1 MIRFLLDTN
10 VVVALINSSAS
21 RLAERIRSHPPDAL
35 AISSIVAHELY
46 FGSFASARRAFNLG
60 AIEALKFAILPFDA
74 EDARRSGQI
83 RAALRSAGTP
93 IGSYD
98 VLIAGQAL
106 ARNLTLVTNNIREFR
121 RVPGLAVEDWLHDG
135 T

>member
-10 VVVALINSSAS
+10 VVIAFLNARAS
-21 RLAERIRSHPPDAL
+21 PLAERIRSHPSDAL
-35 AISSIVAHELY
+35 AIPSIVAHELY
-46 FGSFASARRAFNLG
+46 FGSFASARRAFNVG
-60 AIEALKFAILPFDA
+60 TVEALRLQVLPFDA
-74 EDARRSGQI
+74 EDARRSGEL

-106 ARNLTLVTNNIREFR
+106 ARNLVLVTGNVGEFR
-121 RVPGLAVEDWLHDG
+121 RVPDLRVEDWLND
-135 T
+135 